1 MRVYVGQTRSA
12 ALAREL
18 VRAGIGECTVRGELD
33 PRRRPFFHDN
43 GAWRDFAAGRAFDC
57 TRWVRDMW
65 RMRDRAMRPDFV
77 VVPDLV
83 AGGLASLDVSAFW
96 RDMVPDE
103 CPAYLAVQNGMSEG
117 DVSRHLERFSYR
129 GIFVGGDLEWKLA
142 TAPAWVRYAHDRG
155 MACHVGRVGVADRVR
170 WAHAIGADS
179 IDSSLPLMAREHL
192 VPFLDAVLAG
202 DDGAALA
209 RAA

>member
-65 RMRDRAMRPDFV
+65 
-77 VVPDLV
+77 
-83 AGGLASLDVSAFW
+83 
-96 RDMVPDE
+96 
-103 CPAYLAVQNGMSEG
+103 
-117 DVSRHLERFSYR
+117 
-129 GIFVGGDLEWKLA
+129 
-142 TAPAWVRYAHDRG
+142 
-155 MACHVGRVGVADRVR
+155 
-170 WAHAIGADS
+170 
-179 IDSSLPLMAREHL
+179 MAREHL